1 MSPASGVL
9 WASPLTTCSR
19 RVIAACVEAGA
30 DFSFVPIHLPKVE
43 HKLPAFLALNPYGK
57 VPAWRDAS
65 GFDLFESRAIMQHV
79 CDGTALVPSS
89 PKERALMNQWLW
101 VDQCSF
107 KPAFDPIFY
116 QKVLK
121 KAPLNE
127 EQCAASK
134 VELEATLDVM
144 EAALSKSGLDY
155 LASAAFT
162 MADLT
167 YLCYFQVFGPAG
179 LADTLE
185 TRPMLKAWW
194 ERCSARKAWQYTLG
208 MEFVEEKK
216 LAEDPLG
223 REKPWD
229 P

>member
-79 CDGTALVPSS
+79 CDGTVLVPSS

-185 TRPMLKAWW
+185 TRPMLMAWW